1 MILNNEQPIVIAATE
16 EKQFPHLWLKN
27 IHINSNSTSEGKINI
42 SIAPYNS
49 STKEIG
55 SGVIKSIRVND
66 LWKAV
71 AEVPEVAV
79 AMNAIFAAIEPLEN
93 WNKSQDTLKLNV

>member
-1 MILNNEQPIVIAATE
+1 MILNNEQPIIIAATE

-27 IHINSNSTSEGKINI
+27 IHINSNSTSEGTINI

-55 SGVIKSIRVND
+55 SGTIRNVRVRD

-71 AEVPEVAV
+71 AEVPEVAT

-93 WNKSQDTLKLNV
+93 WNKLQDPFKLNV